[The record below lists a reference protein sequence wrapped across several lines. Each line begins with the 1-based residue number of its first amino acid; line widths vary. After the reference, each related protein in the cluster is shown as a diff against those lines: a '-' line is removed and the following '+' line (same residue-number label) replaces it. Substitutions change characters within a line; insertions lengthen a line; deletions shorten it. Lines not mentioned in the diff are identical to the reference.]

1 MNLPFSA
8 IEPFFHFF
16 SILILIYLTFSS
28 LFKYIKKRDYSWFDF
43 RVSVFCTIFYTI
55 DLILNSIKEEVFS
68 TVLIVGLV
76 FCVFGLIIHNEQVKK
91 ERKFLRLFMFFGL
104 ALFCSLVSTL

>member
-28 LFKYIKKRDYSWFDF
+28 LFKYIKKRDYSLFDF
-43 RVSVFCTIFYTI
+43 RVSVFCIIFYTI
-55 DLILNSIKEEVFS
+55 DLILNTIKEVFFIA
-68 TVLIVGLV
+68 LAVGLV

-91 ERKFLRLFMFFGL
+91 EKKFLRLFIFFGL
-104 ALFCSLVSTL
+104 ALFCSLVSAL

>member
-28 LFKYIKKRDYSWFDF
+28 LFKYIKKRDYSLFDF
-43 RVSVFCTIFYTI
+43 SVSIFCIIFYTI
-55 DLILNSIKEEVFS
+55 DFILNTIKEKMFS
-68 TVLIVGLV
+68 TALAVGLV

-91 ERKFLRLFMFFGL
+91 ER
-104 ALFCSLVSTL
+104 